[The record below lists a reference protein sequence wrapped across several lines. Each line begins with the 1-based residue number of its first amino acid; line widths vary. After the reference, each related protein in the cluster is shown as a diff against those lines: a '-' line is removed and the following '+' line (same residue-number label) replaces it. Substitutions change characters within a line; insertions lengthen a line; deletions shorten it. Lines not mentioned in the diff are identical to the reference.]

1 MLKYI
6 LKRIGFMIVTLFVI
20 TVTTFYLMHTVPG
33 DPLGKMAQKK
43 STASS

>member
-20 TVTTFYLMHTVPG
+20 TVTTFYLMHTV
-33 DPLGKMAQKK
+33 QE
-43 STASS
+43 TH